1 MTNKMKQIV
10 IISGARQG
18 IGKSFLEHYQAIRS
32 TECFGLSRIE
42 KPGYLQ
48 LDLLDETA
56 TSQVV
61 ESLNLAGIEKI
72 LYVHAVGMDKFE
84 PKGVP
89 HIDNDGDGIDDEI
102 YNSNVGAFVNLAT
115 PLIEKSTSLK
125 IPLTLCNIGSI
136 SDIYVVPFWQS
147 FSRAKNKVRQY
158 VKSMNGPL
166 VKGIFLNVG
175 STLDEAGIYK
185 YGRIN
190 ADTTYWQTSRE
201 LVQKSVSHIDE
212 VADSRALFA
221 EFDFYR
227 YNPHFRPDYFTN
239 LPKLYFTWQR
249 DMGFEGK
256 EVPSGIRI

>member
-1 MTNKMKQIV
+1 MV

-18 IGKSFLEHYQAIRS
+18 IGKSFLEHYQLIPG
-32 TECFGLSRIE
+32 TECLGLSRTD

-56 TSQVV
+56 TSQALK
-61 ESLNLAGIEKI
+61 SLNLAGIERI
-72 LYVHAVGMDKFE
+72 LYLHAVGMDKFE

-115 PLIEKSTSLK
+115 PLIEKATSHK
-125 IPLTLCNIGSI
+125 IPLTLGNIGSI
-136 SDIYVVPFWQS
+136 SDVYVVPFWQS

-158 VKSMNGPL
+158 VKSMIGPL

-175 STLDEAGIYK
+175 STLDEEGIYR
-185 YGRIN
+185 YGRIH
-190 ADTTYWQTSRE
+190 ADTTYWQTSQE
-201 LVQKSVSHIDE
+201 LVQQSAPLIDE
-212 VADSRALFA
+212 VINGSFKFA
-221 EFDFYR
+221 EFDFYK
-227 YNPHFRPDYFTN
+227 YNPYFRPDYFTN